1 MALSRRAFVR
11 ILGGTAVFA
20 AATGVGLTQCD
31 PMPAVAVEGWNGP
44 PAGETEPRRRALS
57 YALLAPNPHNRQS
70 WIADLR
76 TPGEIALYVDT
87 ARMLPMTDPFGRQI
101 LIGCGCFLETLVL
114 AAGAEGWVADAAL
127 LPDGFNDADL
137 GAKPFAR
144 LRFSPAAKTDADG
157 LAAVVLQRRSAK
169 VIYETGR
176 ALEAGHEAGLRAAH
190 RDADVALT
198 ITSDAGKVAALRA
211 IALEAFRIEV
221 DTDRTYR
228 ETVDLLRI
236 GADEI
241 ARHRDGLELHGPF
254 YWWLKQFGLL
264 SVEEQ
269 MRRGSTARDTARAFL
284 DADAASTSTF
294 GWIATTGNAR
304 EAQLRAGRAYVRL
317 NLACTRQGVAM
328 APWSQVLQEYPEMAA
343 AQGAFLKAVGAAPG
357 ETVQMFLR
365 LGYAAAP
372 GPTPRR
378 ALDDIVRA

>member
-1 MALSRRAFVR
+1 MGLSRRAFVR

-20 AATGVGLTQCD
+20 AATGMGLSQCD
-31 PMPAVAVEGWNGP
+31 RMPAVAVEGWNGP
-44 PAGETEPRRRALS
+44 ASSETEPRRRALS

-87 ARMLPMTDPFGRQI
+87 TRMLPMTDPFGRQV

-114 AAGAEGWVADAAL
+114 AAGAEGWAAETTL
-127 LPDGFNDADL
+127 LPDGFDETDA
-137 GAKPFAR
+137 GAKAFAR
-144 LRFSPAAKTDADG
+144 VRLSSVPKADPDG
-157 LAAVVLQRRSAK
+157 LAAAILQRRSAK
-169 VIYETGR
+169 VTYAAGQ
-176 ALEAGHEAGLRAAH
+176 ALDAGHESGLRAVH

-198 ITSDAGKVAALRA
+198 ITSDAGMVAALRT

-228 ETVDLLRI
+228 ESVELMRI
-236 GADEI
+236 GAEEI

-269 MRRGSTARDTARAFL
+269 MRRGSTARETARTFL

-294 GWIATTGNAR
+294 AWIATAGNGR

-317 NLACTRQGVAM
+317 NLACTQLGVAM

-343 AQGAFLKAVGAAPG
+343 TQSGFLKTVGAAPNA
-357 ETVQMFLR
+357 TVQMFFR

-372 GPTPRR
+372 EPTPRR